1 MQSEPFDFLRGAAGR
16 AGRRLVPP
24 RRQDEAAAEAV
35 PLRALMAPG
44 GMRRSLDLC
53 SGHAGSDPR
62 ALLSLWSR
70 HYFHT
75 LIPPVVVTSLL
86 AFRRLPLAVAGAAVQ
101 LDPQGFPVAVVL
113 PHGGRPAPAPEDPFR
128 RFAALADQH
137 LAPLIAAW
145 AAELRVAPRLLWANA
160 AGYFAWA
167 VREAAAE
174 DAEAAR
180 PGLAILAADH
190 RPDGTPNPLR
200 EPLRLVEGPHG
211 PEPRRT
217 VCCLLY
223 RLPGRGECGH
233 CPLSRA
239 APRSGRPA
247 GGGHGPT

>member
-1 MQSEPFDFLRGAAGR
+1 MQCEPFDFLRGAAGR

-24 RRQDEAAAEAV
+24 LGPGGQAAEAV
-35 PLRALMAPG
+35 PLRVLMAPG

-53 SGHAGSDPR
+53 AGHEGSDPR

-86 AFRRLPLAVAGAAVQ
+86 TFRRLPLAAAEAAVQ
-101 LDPQGFPVAVVL
+101 LDPQGFPIAVVL
-113 PHGGRPAPAPEDPFR
+113 PHGGRSAPAPEDPFQ
-128 RFAALADQH
+128 RFAALADHH
-137 LAPLIAAW
+137 LAPLIAVW
-145 AAELRVAPRLLWANA
+145 ATELRVAPRLLWANA

-167 VREAAAE
+167 VREAEAE

-180 PGLAILAADH
+180 PGLAVLAADH

-200 EPLRLVEGPHG
+200 DPLRQVEGPHG
-211 PEPRRT
+211 PESRRT

-239 APRSGRPA
+239 APRSGRR
-247 GGGHGPT
+247 GGGGPCPT